1 MVKHNTNVTFNNYI
15 QDITVILYCKVLKKV
30 MEYHLGK
37 QNNINGIPSNSFHFI
52 MFHMFPDLNDK

>member
-1 MVKHNTNVTFNNYI
+1 MVKHNTNVTFNYYI

-37 QNNINGIPSNSFHFI
+37 QNNINGIPTNSLI
-52 MFHMFPDLNDK
+52 L